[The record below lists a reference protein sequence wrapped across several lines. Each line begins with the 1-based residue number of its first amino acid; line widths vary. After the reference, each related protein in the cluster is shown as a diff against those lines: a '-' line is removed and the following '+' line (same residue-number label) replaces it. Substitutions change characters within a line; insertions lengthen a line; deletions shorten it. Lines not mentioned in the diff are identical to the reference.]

1 MNALDPSLFLM
12 IEAAAP
18 FFILS
23 IVLALAL
30 MSGRNKMKKAAR
42 QLILDVKS
50 SEKRDKD
57 AVKLFLKEQLHL
69 DKKQIKKASKKIP
82 NERKFL
88 LRNIISGILDK
99 NLEAISLLNQDLN
112 RVCKQY
118 HQLEI
123 AEVEVKVEESTE
135 EVAEELKE
143 DKTKQL
149 KKDIKSLKQEVHITL
164 TTLNNIFK
172 EFSSMF
178 GENVPEGDMSV
189 DQIITAMESF
199 SNKETTASPETV
211 EAESELKSA
220 TESKGESELD
230 SAESEAKVEP
240 VAEVS
245 EQEDGSENYQQG
257 KPVEDVE
264 VESEDDNTDDEP
276 LPEDASISEQL
287 DNILGDDEATDDLD
301 FSGVDEADDIDGAL
315 DMLELDSTDEEEGE
329 PDWGDAFAESG
340 DVMDDDKESK

>member
-1 MNALDPSLFLM
+1 MNTLDPSLFLM

-30 MSGRNKMKKAAR
+30 MSGRKKMKKAAR

-50 SEKRDKD
+50 SEKRDRD
-57 AVKLFLKEQLHL
+57 AVKLFLKDKLHL
-69 DKKQIKKASKKIP
+69 DKKQIKKASKKIL

-123 AEVEVKVEESTE
+123 AEVEAKVEESTE
-135 EVAEELKE
+135 EVAEEPKE
-143 DKTKQL
+143 DKIKQL

-178 GENVPEGDMSV
+178 GENAPEGDMSV

-199 SNKETTASPETV
+199 SNKESSDAPERV
-211 EAESELKSA
+211 ETDSKSELVSE
-220 TESKGESELD
+220 ESD
-230 SAESEAKVEP
+230 AKVEP
-240 VAEVS
+240 ESVAEVS
-245 EQEDGSENYQQG
+245 EQVEEKSDSDEQAD
-257 KPVEDVE
+257 PVDE
-264 VESEDDNTDDEP
+264 VNSVSGDDKTDDEP

-287 DNILGDDEATDDLD
+287 DDILGDDSADDLD
-301 FSGVDEADDIDGAL
+301 FSGVDEVDDIDGAL
-315 DMLELDSTDEEEGE
+315 DMLELDSTDEEESE

-340 DVMDDDKESK
+340 DVMEDDKES

>member
-1 MNALDPSLFLM
+1 MNTFDPSLLLM

-23 IVLALAL
+23 IVLTLTL
-30 MSGRNKMKKAAR
+30 TGGKKKMRKAVK

-50 SEKRDKD
+50 SEKRDRD
-57 AVKLFLKEQLHL
+57 AVKVFLKDKLNL
-69 DKKQIKKASKKIP
+69 DNKQIKKASKKIL

-118 HQLEI
+118 HQLEV
-123 AEVEVKVEESTE
+123 AEIEVKVEEVTE
-135 EVAEELKE
+135 EVEEESKE

-199 SNKETTASPETV
+199 SNKESSIVPDSIEPP
-211 EAESELKSA
+211 L
-220 TESKGESELD
+220 ESKPE
-230 SAESEAKVEP
+230 SAESAAKVEP
-240 VAEVS
+240 KSVTEVS
-245 EQEDGSENYQQG
+245 EQLEEKNDSNKQT
-257 KPVEDVE
+257 PVEEYKV
-264 VESEDDNTDDEP
+264 VSEDAETDDESF
-276 LPEDASISEQL
+276 PEDASISEQL
-287 DNILGDDEATDDLD
+287 DNILGDDADDID
-301 FSGVDEADDIDGAL
+301 FSGVDEVDDIDGAL

-340 DVMDDDKESK
+340 DVMEDDKES

>member
-1 MNALDPSLFLM
+1 MNTIDPSLLLM

-30 MSGRNKMKKAAR
+30 MSGRKKMKKAAR

-50 SEKRDKD
+50 SEKRDRD
-57 AVKLFLKEQLHL
+57 AVKLFLKDKLHL
-69 DKKQIKKASKKIP
+69 DKKQIKKASKKIL

-123 AEVEVKVEESTE
+123 AEVEAKVEESTE
-135 EVAEELKE
+135 EVAEAPKE
-143 DKTKQL
+143 DKIKQL

-199 SNKETTASPETV
+199 SNKESSDAPESVEPETKSPETK
-211 EAESELKSA
+211 SE
-220 TESKGESELD
+220 TETEMEV
-230 SAESEAKVEP
+230 KVEP
-240 VAEVS
+240 ESIAEVS
-245 EQEDGSENYQQG
+245 EQTEEKSDNDEQST
-257 KPVEDVE
+257 PLDE
-264 VESEDDNTDDEP
+264 VKSVSEDDETDDEP

-287 DNILGDDEATDDLD
+287 DDILGDDSADDLD
-301 FSGVDEADDIDGAL
+301 FSGVDEVDDIDGAL

-340 DVMDDDKESK
+340 DVMEDDKES